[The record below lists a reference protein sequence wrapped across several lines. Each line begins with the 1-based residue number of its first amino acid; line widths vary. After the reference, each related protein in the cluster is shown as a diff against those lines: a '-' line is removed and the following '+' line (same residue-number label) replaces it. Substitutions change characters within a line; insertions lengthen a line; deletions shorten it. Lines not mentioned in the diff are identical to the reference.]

1 MAVTATPT
9 PFLVNVYNFFRGFS
23 CFMSLTARRV
33 CEAAGFYYT
42 NNSTQFTC
50 AFTDKLENNMS
61 WQLPKIPF
69 SESTWKTDV
78 NISAWLCKILEKIR
92 LSVWSM
98 SRLSSS
104 LPLVNILTPM
114 RARAAK
120 LGWNAMVRSLLFYT
134 PQNVSVNLCHKHFI
148 SVVCNFLI
156 ITISPFFFRIN
167 SFNNASQLPLS
178 FL

>member
-1 MAVTATPT
+1 MLHVLNGEACLRGSWVLLYKQFDT
-9 PFLVNVYNFFRGFS
+9 VY
-23 CFMSLTARRV
+23 V
-33 CEAAGFYYT
+33 GFY
-42 NNSTQFTC
+42 
-50 AFTDKLENNMS
+50 KLENNMS

-120 LGWNAMVRSLLFYT
+120 FGWNAMVRSLLFYT

-167 SFNNASQLPLS
+167 SSNNASQLPLS

>member
-1 MAVTATPT
+1 MTTAKNS
-9 PFLVNVYNFFRGFS
+9 FQWEHLKD
-23 CFMSLTARRV
+23 RRH
-33 CEAAGFYYT
+33 
-42 NNSTQFTC
+42 
-50 AFTDKLENNMS
+50 
-61 WQLPKIPF
+61 
-69 SESTWKTDV
+69 
-78 NISAWLCKILEKIR
+78 ISAWLCKILEKIR

-98 SRLSSS
+98 SRLSGS

-120 LGWNAMVRSLLFYT
+120 FGWNAMVRSLLFYT
-134 PQNVSVNLCHKHFI
+134 PQNVSANLCHKYFI

-178 FL
+178 FCKLMILSQVLPCWFHAGQTLFLAAYINFNNFIFGSLFIL